1 MMRLYQ
7 PTGWFHT
14 EMLLMVAK
22 VTNHTTKAYQLHS
35 GGYREQKSKVGETL
49 PNPFLQLCLNII

>member
-22 VTNHTTKAYQLHS
+22 ATNHMAKAYQLHS
-35 GGYREQKSKVGETL
+35 GG
-49 PNPFLQLCLNII
+49 